1 MPNSWI
7 THCQNYQ
14 KQHGCTYSE
23 AMKKSRSSY
32 TKSKKNNNKKKKTK
46 RGGALPNPSDME
58 EHFKRKEKAGQSWL
72 DDLEKRVK
80 AGDGKYGQDSV
91 QKSILHTKAK
101 QDSKRAVQHLPPAS
115 NPEPK
120 VKRRIVPTLVR
131 NSRSSPSSAIS
142 QLTCK
147 SKGTAYV
154 KPHCRKKGGKKKEK
168 KKK

>member
-46 RGGALPNPSDME
+46 RGGALPNPIDME

-72 DDLEKRVK
+72 EDLEKRVK
-80 AGDGKYGQDSV
+80 PGDGKYGQDSM
-91 QKSILHTKAK
+91 QKTMLRTKAK
-101 QDSKRAVQHLPPAS
+101 QDSNRAVQHLPPAS

-120 VKRRIVPTLVR
+120 AKRKIVPTLI
-131 NSRSSPSSAIS
+131 SPSTSNGIS
-142 QLTCK
+142 QLSCK

-154 KPHCRKKGGKKKEK
+154 KPHCRKKGRKKK
-168 KKK
+168 

>member
-32 TKSKKNNNKKKKTK
+32 KSKKKTK
-46 RGGALPNPSDME
+46 RGGAFSDE
-58 EHFKRKEKAGQSWL
+58 YLKRKEKAGQSWL
-72 DDLEKRVK
+72 DDLEKRVN
-80 AGDGKYGQDSV
+80 AGDGKYGQDSM
-91 QKSILHTKAK
+91 QKTMLRTKAK
-101 QDSKRAVQHLPPAS
+101 QDSNRAVQHLPPAS

-120 VKRRIVPTLVR
+120 AKRKIVPTLI
-131 NSRSSPSSAIS
+131 SPSTSNGIS
-142 QLTCK
+142 QLSCK

-154 KPHCRKKGGKKKEK
+154 KPHCRKKGRKKK
-168 KKK
+168 